1 MTRTR
6 YRNLPVGFY
15 QSDEVR
21 GLSALCVLIYTHL
34 WLHPS
39 MTQMGC
45 MRATAEGLEA
55 EMRGSLKGLP
65 EGFLKGF
72 REGFQEGLR
81 GGLWVYD
88 PEACF
93 IGLPH
98 FVKIN
103 RPPNPNV
110 VKGWHRLLTYIPTCD
125 TQVAYFQHVDRV
137 LKGLPKGF
145 QEGLPKGFVKGF
157 GGLSL
162 RSEIRDQRSEEEKTQ
177 TPQKESVKPPAA
189 GGPASPAPLEL
200 SEESAPG
207 APKSGDRVS
216 AQDIDSVF
224 DAHDLGIRGLRT
236 IEGKPARLHGR
247 QAVRKTVAA
256 AVKQNGAHTAR
267 LAARN
272 IVLSGWHRGNG
283 NLGLVYALRSTM
295 VDKLADLCT
304 GSDAEFAK
312 MLEREVNPP
321 VAAGRKNAITDVER
335 SHRNRKIVSS
345 GDAFRLEDL

>member
-145 QEGLPKGFVKGF
+145 QEGLPEGFVKGL

-162 RSEIRDQRSEEEKTQ
+162 RSEIRDQRSEEEIRED
-177 TPQKESVKPPAA
+177 PPKPPAKPGA
-189 GGPASPAPLEL
+189 AAP
-200 SEESAPG
+200 SEADGKESAPG
-207 APKSGDRVS
+207 APKSGDRVTT
-216 AQDIDSVF
+216 QDIDSVF

-256 AVKQNGAHTAR
+256 AVTQNGAHTAR

-295 VDKLADLCT
+295 VDKLADLCP
-304 GSDAEFAK
+304 GSDEEFAE
-312 MLEREVNPP
+312 MLERELRPTSTPGRSNP
-321 VAAGRKNAITDVER
+321 AIDDETRRRRNA
-335 SHRNRKIVSS
+335 KIV
-345 GDAFRLEDL
+345 RLGA